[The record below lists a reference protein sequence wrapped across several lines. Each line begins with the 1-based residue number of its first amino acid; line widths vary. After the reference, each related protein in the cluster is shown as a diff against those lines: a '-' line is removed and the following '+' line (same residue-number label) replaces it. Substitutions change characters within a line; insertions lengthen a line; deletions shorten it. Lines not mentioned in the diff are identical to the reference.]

1 MSTMTVA
8 ALPINSKIYIAG
20 HSGLAGSA
28 IWRHFSTL
36 GYRNLYGWRSSE
48 IDLRDRKPIA
58 DALAELKPDCVILA
72 AAKVG
77 GIAANDS
84 YPVEFLIENTA
95 IQNNVMAAAHAA
107 DVDRLVFLGSSCIYP
122 KYAEQPIREDSLLT
136 GALEPTNDAYAI
148 AKIAGIKL
156 VQAYRKEYGRRWI
169 SVMPT
174 NLYGPGDNY
183 DLPSSHVLAALVH
196 RFTLAVRNKSESVT
210 LWGSGKPRREFLH
223 SDDLASA
230 ITTLIEKY
238 DSPDPVNVG
247 VGSDISIAEL
257 AFKISKIAG
266 FTGRIE
272 WDNTKPDGTPRKLL
286 DISKLQLM
294 GWNPS
299 ITLEKGLEKSCA
311 EFAARF
317 PIE

>member
-1 MSTMTVA
+1 MTVA
-8 ALPINSKIYIAG
+8 DLPINSKIYIAG

-28 IWRHFSTL
+28 IWRHFSAL
-36 GYRNLYGWRSSE
+36 GYHNLYGWRSSE
-48 IDLRDRKPIA
+48 IDLRERRPIA
-58 DALAELKPDCVILA
+58 DALFELKPDCVILA

-84 YPVEFLIENTA
+84 FPVEFLIENTA

-107 DVDRLVFLGSSCIYP
+107 DVSRLVFLGSSCIYP

-183 DLPSSHVLAALVH
+183 GLYSSHVLAALIH
-196 RFTLAVRNKSESVT
+196 RFALAVRNKSESVT
-210 LWGSGKPRREFLH
+210 LWGSGSPRREFLH

-230 ITTLIEKY
+230 IATLIERY

-247 VGSDISIAEL
+247 VGKDISIAEL
-257 AFKISKIAG
+257 ALKIAKIVG
-266 FTGRIE
+266 FTGSIE
-272 WDNTKPDGTPRKLL
+272 WDSSMPDGTPRKLL
-286 DISKLQLM
+286 DVSKLQHM
-294 GWNPS
+294 GWSPTIS
-299 ITLEKGLEKSCA
+299 LDEGLERACE
-311 EFAARF
+311 EFAALSSSK
-317 PIE
+317 